1 MKPQTEDVSYVLFL
15 PWRSPIPARPVEGR
29 TGSCRAPSSPSRGR
43 HRGCCSLSPEADA
56 AAQVGP
62 AAPSPITPRT
72 SPSRLPPRLARCCLS
87 LLCDNRL
94 YGGQAFPGPFRGADP
109 VSVWVQGSARVVRSA
124 AGQPLCCEPLCGAIL
139 GGGVISRGGG
149 SQGQTGVCSSSATSQ
164 LSSVGPGEPW
174 RSVAAAGGRPC
185 RPRSSAA
192 SPPRQPS
199 PPRPGRELHLPR
211 RQCVPTPSHRA
222 NLIKLPPNLC
232 AKVVRNARAVFH
244 EKYESEQPQ
253 AR

>member
-56 AAQVGP
+56 AAWVGP
-62 AAPSPITPRT
+62 AAPSPITPSRPPAGCPPGWPVAAC
-72 SPSRLPPRLARCCLS
+72 PSYVTIGCTGARRS
-87 LLCDNRL
+87 RDRS
-94 YGGQAFPGPFRGADP
+94 GGADP

-149 SQGQTGVCSSSATSQ
+149 SQGQTGVCSSPATSQ
-164 LSSVGPGEPW
+164 LSSLGPGEPW
-174 RSVAAAGGRPC
+174 RSVAAAGG
-185 RPRSSAA
+185 
-192 SPPRQPS
+192 
-199 PPRPGRELHLPR
+199 
-211 RQCVPTPSHRA
+211 
-222 NLIKLPPNLC
+222 
-232 AKVVRNARAVFH
+232 
-244 EKYESEQPQ
+244 
-253 AR
+253 